1 MQLDEMIQWLIGV
14 GASMGAGCSSCLQTC
29 IAMARQCGA
38 DEQQVEAAV
47 AIGRKVRQG
56 AEKMAG
62 GPKEASLAVRD
73 PSNLCCGL
81 DAMKDQKGTSA

>member
-14 GASMGAGCSSCLQTC
+14 GASTGADCQSCLQTC

-38 DEQQVEAAV
+38 DEQQVDAAT
-47 AIGRKVRQG
+47 AIGQKVRQC

-62 GPKEASLAVRD
+62 GPKQAP
-73 PSNLCCGL
+73 PSAGTQSTLCCGFG
-81 DAMKDQKGTSA
+81 AINAKKGTSE